1 MRDSLMAI
9 AKEAGAAI
17 LSVYEKDFEV
27 EYKDDRSPL
36 TEADRLSHERIVEG
50 LAALDASIPVLSEEG
65 KDIPY
70 EERVNWQRFWLVD
83 PLDGTKEFV
92 KRNGEFTVNIALI
105 EQGYPVLGVIYVPV
119 TGVLYYGEAGKE
131 AVKIASGS
139 MAQTLAVRKP
149 ESGAITIVE
158 SRSHPSPELESF
170 MSELQQKY
178 SSIDR
183 ISKGSSLKFCAVAEG
198 SAHLYPRMGPTM
210 EWDTAAGQAI
220 VEAAGGSV
228 KWLNGERVHYNKE
241 ILRNDFFIVGS

>member
-50 LAALDASIPVLSEEG
+50 LASLDAPIPVLSEEG

-119 TGVLYYGEAGKE
+119 TDVLYYGEAGKE

-139 MAQTLAVRKP
+139 MPQTLAVRKP

-198 SAHLYPRMGPTM
+198 SAHLYPAWGRRWSGIRQPDKRS
-210 EWDTAAGQAI
+210 WKRRAAASSG
-220 VEAAGGSV
+220 
-228 KWLNGERVHYNKE
+228 
-241 ILRNDFFIVGS
+241 

>member
-119 TGVLYYGEAGKE
+119 TDVLYYGEAGKE

-139 MAQTLAVRKP
+139 MPQTLAVRKP

>member
-70 EERVNWQRFWLVD
+70 AERVNWQRFWLVD

-119 TGVLYYGEAGKE
+119 TDVLYYGEAGKE